1 MRRQLNARAETVNP
15 AAQSLRE
22 GEVVASIAGTNL
34 DGRPYELNYGKDERK
49 HLLLNFSPGCPY
61 CVQQAPL
68 WRDVLNKVDSS
79 RVECWALSVIN
90 WTSRRYTRMPTSWA
104 TSKPKCRCRSVCQER
119 STSALPVV
127 ARPTILLVGKDGFGC
142 VGSGS
147 CIDDQKSPHPCS
159 LFGPIIGPPK
169 DPFVLKFLARP

>member
-1 MRRQLNARAETVNP
+1 MRRQLNARAERVNP

-68 WRDVLNKVDSS
+68 WRDVLNKMDSS
-79 RVECWALSVIN
+79 RVEVLGVVSDQLHKQAV
-90 WTSRRYTRMPTSWA
+90 YTHA
-104 TSKPKCRCRSVCQER
+104 DELGYFKPKCRCRSVCQKR

-127 ARPTILLVGKDGFGC
+127 ATPTTLLVGKSGFVAG
-142 VGSGS
+142 
-147 CIDDQKSPHPCS
+147 
-159 LFGPIIGPPK
+159 
-169 DPFVLKFLARP
+169 

>member
-1 MRRQLNARAETVNP
+1 LIVGLIAVNLLLAKQNLAMRRQLNARAETVNP

-61 CVQQAPL
+61 RVQQAPL

-79 RVECWALSVIN
+79 RVEVRGVVSDQLDKQAV
-90 WTSRRYTRMPTSWA
+90 YTHADELGYFKT
-104 TSKPKCRCRSVCQER
+104 KVL
-119 STSALPVV
+119 LPFCL
-127 ARPTILLVGKDGFGC
+127 PGTK
-142 VGSGS
+142 
-147 CIDDQKSPHPCS
+147 H
-159 LFGPIIGPPK
+159 
-169 DPFVLKFLARP
+169 